1 MSEQPSK
8 PGEPEKLRQRVL
20 ARWENEGGAGARGS
34 QADLA
39 AGDDSGPVPPLTNA
53 ELSQLHIRV
62 IALEGL
68 VAALLTEASDRQLAL
83 TREMAD
89 YISPRPGFT
98 HHALTLRAANQ
109 MTQLVDRA
117 RRFRDLTSS

>member
-1 MSEQPSK
+1 MPDEPSHSTDL
-8 PGEPEKLRQRVL
+8 EELRL
-20 ARWENEGGAGARGS
+20 GAILRWENEGG
-34 QADLA
+34 
-39 AGDDSGPVPPLTNA
+39 SGPASAQTTDAADAVRGQAPPLTNA

-109 MTQLVDRA
+109 MSHLVDRA